1 MIDSVQ
7 ETIEKTLRKEVQKF
21 KKIAL
26 SQREI
31 IRNWAPQMLSK
42 DDRKVKRSSSSVS
55 TSSYRDRAP
64 PSSPTRSMR
73 SSQSPSTVRDE
84 RSKQHELYERERYII
99 PDKYAPSSPARPRS
113 PPKDTIRLSSGSLSH
128 GTDFRPTGGNAK
140 IPEVPPPLPPSP
152 YKYHEVK
159 PHKEITPAKVRQT
172 RSPTRKSLNT
182 STERSISD
190 VMREA
195 EELIAATKI
204 KSKTKSKSSSLSPA
218 PSKTKKTSTK
228 RRSKS
233 TSSVNRSLTSI
244 DSIKESKPTKKTSKP
259 KKKKTKSVT
268 AMALKREVNK
278 ILKEIANETN

>member
-1 MIDSVQ
+1 
-7 ETIEKTLRKEVQKF
+7 VQKF

-113 PPKDTIRLSSGSLSH
+113 PPKETIRLSSGSLSH

-182 STERSISD
+182 STRSISE

-204 KSKTKSKSSSLSPA
+204 KSKTKNKSSSLSPA